1 MPVKKRVKME
11 LMLTKIPM
19 QSAQYVDVNKD
30 TDAECIVRCIK
41 RNDSLIKSFYLDS
54 EQYSAINY
62 LPYQLTEIKRFC
74 VENTGILSVDT
85 TFEICDGLFL
95 TDKNYPNL
103 SLLDKRTTNHRQF
116 PVPSFSHFKKM
127 RRHTEDLLGKW
138 PQQSHQLQLLK
149 RSDMILINPL
159 SKVREIFSL
168 TRCFRIPFF

>member
-1 MPVKKRVKME
+1 MPVTKRVKME
-11 LMLTKIPM
+11 LMLPKIPM

-116 PVPSFSHFKKM
+116 PVPSFSHFKKNEETY
-127 RRHTEDLLGKW
+127 RRFAGEMVIAEPSIAIVQKVGHDLDKSIVKGA
-138 PQQSHQLQLLK
+138 
-149 RSDMILINPL
+149 
-159 SKVREIFSL
+159 
-168 TRCFRIPFF
+168 